1 MHFPEL
7 KSVLVPRRE
16 ARAWLR
22 APPLPL
28 GGQQGQGSWAPQRGR
43 VSSPMTG
50 LPHRSLAP
58 TSGWHFLVTKPT
70 YPSTVSPFSRSA

>member
-1 MHFPEL
+1 M
-7 KSVLVPRRE
+7 
-16 ARAWLR
+16 
-22 APPLPL
+22 
-28 GGQQGQGSWAPQRGR
+28 GPQRGR